1 MKLLHVTG
9 SPHIR
14 SAIST
19 NIVMNSVTL
28 ALLPVLAASMFLY
41 DPMQILAIVL
51 VGSLSAVLSEAILQK
66 ILSIKFSYLDGSAFL
81 TGLLLA
87 MTLGPKTPLW
97 MAALG
102 SFVAIVAKQ
111 VYGGIGQNPFN
122 PALIGRAF
130 LLLSFPVDSTRW
142 FSPFSLVSTA
152 TPLNI
157 YKMNGFGN
165 VGFQKVVE
173 LLGGTKEVA
182 YKNLFFGI
190 RGGSIGE
197 ACIPIL
203 IIGFLYLLIKKIISW
218 ETTVAY
224 LLTVVV
230 LSYLFHLDILLMLMS
245 GGILFGAFFMATDYV
260 TSPLLPQSQI
270 IYGIGIGFINMLI
283 RRFSG
288 MPEGTTFAILIM
300 NLLTPL
306 LDFKIKK
313 PVGFTKEIKKK

>member
-1 MKLLHVTG
+1 MKLLHVSG

-14 SAIST
+14 SNIST
-19 NIVMNSVTL
+19 MMVMNNVTL
-28 ALLPVLAASMFLY
+28 ALLPVFAVSMYLY
-41 DPMQILAIVL
+41 GFNQIFFIAL
-51 VGSLSAVLSEAILQK
+51 VGTLTAVLSEALLQK
-66 ILSIKFSYLDGSAFL
+66 LLSSKFSYLDGSAFL
-81 TGLLLA
+81 TGLLLS
-87 MTLGPKTPLW
+87 MTLGPLTPLW
-97 MAALG
+97 MVGLG
-102 SFVAIVAKQ
+102 SFVAIVSKQ

-142 FSPFSLVSTA
+142 FSPFTLVTTA

-165 VGFQKVVE
+165 TGFQKVIE
-173 LLGGTKEVA
+173 LLGGTKEIA
-182 YKNLFFGI
+182 YKNLFLGF

-230 LSYLFHLDILLMLMS
+230 LSCLFHLDILLMLMS

-260 TSPLLPQSQI
+260 TSPLLPSSQI
-270 IYGIGIGFINMLI
+270 IYGVGIGFINMII

-300 NLLTPL
+300 NLLAPL
-306 LDFKIKK
+306 LDLKIKK
-313 PVGFTKEIKKK
+313 PVGYVKEKVK